1 MTELPEIEGGQRNG
15 IESVL
20 RVVDCLAGGEVE
32 VVGEIVEEEQSYR
45 IRWSVQVTER
55 CTVNPAGP
63 RTLAG
68 AGGPV
73 ERLIFPGL
81 LAATALTVLSVTFWL
96 PEGRRR
102 EFLREAALVISAA
115 LLYFLIRGATEGR
128 AAEAVARAL
137 DLQDL
142 ERALG
147 LAFEA
152 DLQALIIDHDRLVDL
167 ANAVYIGLHW
177 PVIAAIAIWL
187 HAQDLT
193 RYRNYRN
200 AMMLSGLVGLIIFA
214 MWPMAPPRLAD
225 PELIDTVVER
235 SNAYRL
241 MQPPQLTNQYAAMP
255 SLHLGWNLLM
265 AIALVRESKHIAL
278 QLVGWATPVVM
289 LFAMVAT
296 ANHFVLDGLAGAMI
310 VVLALGTVEVLFP
323 RIREMRAQRGLTG
336 NAEVIEED

>member
-1 MTELPEIEGGQRNG
+1 M
-15 IESVL
+15 
-20 RVVDCLAGGEVE
+20 
-32 VVGEIVEEEQSYR
+32 
-45 IRWSVQVTER
+45 
-55 CTVNPAGP
+55 
-63 RTLAG
+63 
-68 AGGPV
+68 
-73 ERLIFPGL
+73 
-81 LAATALTVLSVTFWL
+81 
-96 PEGRRR
+96 
-102 EFLREAALVISAA
+102 REAALVISAA
-115 LLYFLIRGATEGR
+115 FLYFLIRGATEGR
-128 AAEAVARAL
+128 AAEAIARAL
-137 DLQDL
+137 ALQDL

-147 LAFEA
+147 LAVEA

-265 AIALVRESKHIAL
+265 AIALVRESRHVVLHI
-278 QLVGWATPVVM
+278 VGWLTPVVM
-289 LFAMVAT
+289 LLAMVTT
-296 ANHFVLDGLAGAMI
+296 ANHFLLDGVAGAAI
-310 VVLALGTVEVLFP
+310 VVVALLVVELLFPWIRGRYGRRGVAALVDATGECGTV
-323 RIREMRAQRGLTG
+323 RRQ
-336 NAEVIEED
+336 

>member
-1 MTELPEIEGGQRNG
+1 M
-15 IESVL
+15 
-20 RVVDCLAGGEVE
+20 
-32 VVGEIVEEEQSYR
+32 
-45 IRWSVQVTER
+45 ER
-55 CTVNPAGP
+55 F
-63 RTLAG
+63 
-68 AGGPV
+68 
-73 ERLIFPGL
+73 IFLGL
-81 LAATALTVLSVTFWL
+81 LAATALTVLGVTFWL

-115 LLYFLIRGATEGR
+115 FLYFLIRGATEGR
-128 AAEAVARAL
+128 AAEAIARAL
-137 DLQDL
+137 ALQDL

-147 LAFEA
+147 LAVEA

-187 HAQDLT
+187 HARDVT

-200 AMMLSGLVGLIIFA
+200 AMMLSGLIGLIIFA
-214 MWPMAPPRLAD
+214 TWPMAPPRLAD

-265 AIALVRESKHIAL
+265 AIALVRESRHVAL
-278 QLVGWATPVVM
+278 HVVGWLTPVVM
-289 LFAMVAT
+289 LLAMVMT
-296 ANHFVLDGLAGAMI
+296 ANHYLLDGFAGAAI
-310 VVLALGTVEVLFP
+310 VVVALVVVELLFP
-323 RIREMRAQRGLTG
+323 WIRGRCERRGVVALVDATG
-336 NAEVIEED
+336 GCGAARRQ